1 MFMVRPGQDY
11 PPMNPLGQPVQGLEA
26 ILMPLQGIQG
36 PLQQIVDEMPG
47 QINSYVDEEIQRRM
61 DDMKTTPSPTPT
73 PTDPYEPGGPLGPPQ
88 NPFQDPSPFP
98 MPRPFPGIGGGRPF
112 PFPMPRPGGL
122 GFADGL
128 PKFLLDRLRGRQRMG
143 QGSYQIPR
151 PIAGLPSI
159 FG

>member
-11 PPMNPLGQPVQGLEA
+11 PPMNPLGQPLQGLDA

-61 DDMKTTPSPTPT
+61 DEMKSTPSPAPT
-73 PTDPYEPGGPLGPPQ
+73 PTDPVGPPQ
-88 NPFQDPSPFP
+88 DPFQTPMPFPFP
-98 MPRPFPGIGGGRPF
+98 MPRPFPGMGRPA
-112 PFPMPRPGGL
+112 PGIFG
-122 GFADGL
+122 GL
-128 PKFLLDRLRGRQRMG
+128 PKFLLDRIGRR
-143 QGSYQIPR
+143 QGMDPRQGIDRAYQIPKA
-151 PIAGLPSI
+151 IAGLPSI

>member
-1 MFMVRPGQDY
+1 MTTFAPGMTGPEIQAVYDPMLQQRP
-11 PPMNPLGQPVQGLEA
+11 QGLDA

-61 DDMKTTPSPTPT
+61 DEMKSTPSPAPT
-73 PTDPYEPGGPLGPPQ
+73 QTDPVGPPQ
-88 NPFQDPSPFP
+88 DPFKEPFPFP
-98 MPRPFPGIGGGRPF
+98 MPRPFPVFGRPAPGIF
-112 PFPMPRPGGL
+112 GGL
-122 GFADGL
+122 
-128 PKFLLDRLRGRQRMG
+128 PPFLLDSLRGGQRMG
-143 QGSYQIPR
+143 QGPYQIPK

>member
-1 MFMVRPGQDY
+1 MTTMMPDIFGNYGPDPMLQQRP
-11 PPMNPLGQPVQGLEA
+11 QGLDA

-61 DDMKTTPSPTPT
+61 DEMKSTPSPAPT
-73 PTDPYEPGGPLGPPQ
+73 PTDPVGPPQ
-88 NPFQDPSPFP
+88 DPFQPPMPRPFPFP
-98 MPRPFPGIGGGRPF
+98 MPRPFPGMGGIRPF
-112 PFPMPRPGGL
+112 PFQRGPGQTIG
-122 GFADGL
+122 GI
-128 PKFLLDRLRGRQRMG
+128 GRYKDYLTNINNLM
-143 QGSYQIPR
+143 PR

>member
-1 MFMVRPGQDY
+1 MTTMMPDIFGNYGPD
-11 PPMNPLGQPVQGLEA
+11 PMLQQSPQGLEA

-73 PTDPYEPGGPLGPPQ
+73 PTDPVGPPQ
-88 NPFQDPSPFP
+88 DPFQDPSSFP

-143 QGSYQIPR
+143 QGPYQIPR

>member
-11 PPMNPLGQPVQGLEA
+11 PPMNPLGQPLQGLDA

-61 DDMKTTPSPTPT
+61 DEMKSTPSPAPT
-73 PTDPYEPGGPLGPPQ
+73 PTDPVGRPQ
-88 NPFQDPSPFP
+88 DPFQPPMPFPFP
-98 MPRPFPGIGGGRPF
+98 MPRPFPGMGGRPVF
-112 PFPMPRPGGL
+112 GRPAPGIFG
-122 GFADGL
+122 GL
-128 PKFLLDRLRGRQRMG
+128 PKFLLDRIGRR
-143 QGSYQIPR
+143 QGIDRAYQIPK

>member
-1 MFMVRPGQDY
+1 MYMAQPGQDY

-36 PLQQIVDEMPG
+36 PLQQIVAEMPG

-61 DDMKTTPSPTPT
+61 DEMKTTPSPTPT
-73 PTDPYEPGGPLGPPQ
+73 PTDPVGPPQ

-112 PFPMPRPGGL
+112 PMPRPGGFP
-122 GFADGL
+122 GIFGGL
-128 PKFLLDRLRGRQRMG
+128 PPSILDRLRGGQRFG
-143 QGSYQIPR
+143 QGPYQIPR

>member
-11 PPMNPLGQPVQGLEA
+11 PPMNPLGQPLQGLDA

-61 DDMKTTPSPTPT
+61 DEMKSTPSPAPT
-73 PTDPYEPGGPLGPPQ
+73 PTDPVGPPQ
-88 NPFQDPSPFP
+88 DPFQTPMPFPFP
-98 MPRPFPGIGGGRPF
+98 MPRPFPGMGRPA
-112 PFPMPRPGGL
+112 PGIFG
-122 GFADGL
+122 GL
-128 PKFLLDRLRGRQRMG
+128 PKFLLDRIGRR
-143 QGSYQIPR
+143 QGIDRAYQIPKA
-151 PIAGLPSI
+151 IAGLPSI

>member
-1 MFMVRPGQDY
+1 MYMVQPGQDY

-61 DDMKTTPSPTPT
+61 DEMKTTPSPTPT
-73 PTDPYEPGGPLGPPQ
+73 PTDPVGPPQ
-88 NPFQDPSPFP
+88 DPFQDPSPFP
-98 MPRPFPGIGGGRPF
+98 SPFPMPTRGPFLGMGGGRRPFPGIF
-112 PFPMPRPGGL
+112 GGL
-122 GFADGL
+122 PTSIL
-128 PKFLLDRLRGRQRMG
+128 ERLRGRQRMG
-143 QGSYQIPR
+143 QGPYQIPR

>member
-1 MFMVRPGQDY
+1 MTTMMPDIFGNYGPD
-11 PPMNPLGQPVQGLEA
+11 PMLQQSPQGLES

-36 PLQQIVDEMPG
+36 PLQQIVSEMPG

-61 DDMKTTPSPTPT
+61 DEMKTTPSPTPT

-88 NPFQDPSPFP
+88 DPFQD
-98 MPRPFPGIGGGRPF
+98 PF
-112 PFPMPRPGGL
+112 PFPMPRPGGFP
-122 GFADGL
+122 GIFGGL
-128 PKFLLDRLRGRQRMG
+128 PPSILDRLRGRQRQFG

>member
-11 PPMNPLGQPVQGLEA
+11 PPMNPLGQPLQGLDA

-61 DDMKTTPSPTPT
+61 DEMKSTPSPAPT
-73 PTDPYEPGGPLGPPQ
+73 PTDPVGPPQ
-88 NPFQDPSPFP
+88 DPFQPPMPFPFP
-98 MPRPFPGIGGGRPF
+98 MPRPFPGMGGRPVF
-112 PFPMPRPGGL
+112 GRPAPGIFG
-122 GFADGL
+122 GL
-128 PKFLLDRLRGRQRMG
+128 PKFLLDRIGRR
-143 QGSYQIPR
+143 QGMDPRQGIDRAYQIPKA
-151 PIAGLPSI
+151 IAGLPSI

>member
-1 MFMVRPGQDY
+1 MYMAQPNQDY
-11 PPMNPLGQPVQGLEA
+11 LPMNPLGQPVQGLDA

-73 PTDPYEPGGPLGPPQ
+73 PTDPVGPPQ
-88 NPFQDPSPFP
+88 DPFQDPSPFP
-98 MPRPFPGIGGGRPF
+98 MPRPFPFPKDLGSMPVFGGPAKSGGIF
-112 PFPMPRPGGL
+112 GGL
-122 GFADGL
+122 
-128 PKFLLDRLRGRQRMG
+128 PPFLLDRLRGRQRMG
-143 QGSYQIPR
+143 QGPYQIPR

>member
-1 MFMVRPGQDY
+1 MTTFAPGMTGPEIQAVYDPMLQQRP
-11 PPMNPLGQPVQGLEA
+11 QGLEA

-61 DDMKTTPSPTPT
+61 DEMKSTPSPAPT
-73 PTDPYEPGGPLGPPQ
+73 PTDPVGPPQ
-88 NPFQDPSPFP
+88 DPFQPPMPRPFPFP
-98 MPRPFPGIGGGRPF
+98 MPRPFPGMGGRPVF
-112 PFPMPRPGGL
+112 GRPAPGIFGGL
-122 GFADGL
+122 
-128 PKFLLDRLRGRQRMG
+128 PPFLLDRLRGRQRMG
-143 QGSYQIPR
+143 QGPYQISK